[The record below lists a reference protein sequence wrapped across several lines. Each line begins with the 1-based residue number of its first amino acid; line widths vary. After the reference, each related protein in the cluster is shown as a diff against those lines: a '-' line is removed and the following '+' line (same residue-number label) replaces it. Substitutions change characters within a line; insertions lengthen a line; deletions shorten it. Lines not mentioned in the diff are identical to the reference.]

1 LAVEEAVMKNRSG
14 FALEATLFVL
24 VLMTV
29 LMLTMY
35 SAAVSTTRSSA
46 LDYQAARV
54 AYAAEGGADAILA
67 QLADLL
73 EDGVL
78 EDAELGAIQPPEVEG
93 FEFSDFNVEKI
104 GGVEVESVT
113 DGPFA
118 GLYSLTQN
126 LEITSQATDPYGNTS
141 SVIVSAK
148 AQAFPIFQFG
158 VFFEKD
164 LEVTPAPTMNFRGW
178 VHSNGNIYLSSRNA
192 YFHNSIT
199 TPNQVIH
206 NKKSR
211 NEVLTGVKI
220 SNASGSLQR
229 LDFDSR
235 TNPNPA
241 TFRVLSDATFDNRLR
256 TNAYDVDS
264 LKLPLPEGV
273 DAYELLRPRDF
284 DDGELERAAKF
295 SWKAD
300 FYAIV
305 DLMNLNPG
313 QGNPAAELCAKMVVT
328 RSGSKEIPAQP
339 DCADI
344 FDFSW
349 ETFWD
354 GRERRYVDV
363 MEIDLDALFDWS
375 AGIPSRTVN
384 VLYVGFVNQASGRD
398 PSGDGVFPVVRLENG
413 QTLANAITIATDRP
427 LYVLRDFNIGPWQ
440 PASIAGDAVTVLSNA
455 WDDSRQQEARV
466 RRYGA
471 ATTQIYAAILAGHS
485 ETPCD
490 WYDAGCTVVW
500 AQRGGQLE
508 NFPRFLE
515 SWSGRALNFSGSLVS
530 MTVAQYATGQFVCCS
545 SYYYPPARNW
555 SFDTRFQDP
564 QNLPPGTP
572 VVGNIIHTAFR
583 PVY

>member
-1 LAVEEAVMKNRSG
+1 MRNRDG
-14 FALEATLFVL
+14 FALVATMMVL

-29 LMLTMY
+29 LMLAAY
-35 SAAVSTTRSSA
+35 NAAVSTTRAST

-67 QLADLL
+67 QLADML

-78 EDAELGAIQPPEVEG
+78 EDAEFGAVEPPDVEG
-93 FEFSDFNVEKI
+93 FEFTDFRVEKT
-104 GGVEVESVT
+104 GGVEVETVT

-118 GLYSLTQN
+118 GLYSLTQK
-126 LEITSQATDPYGNTS
+126 LEVYSAAEDPYGNTS
-141 SVIVSAK
+141 AIIVSAK

-158 VFFEKD
+158 VFYEKD
-164 LEVTPAPTMNFRGW
+164 LEVSPGPAMDFRGW
-178 VHSNGNIYLSSRNA
+178 VHANGNIYMSSNNA
-192 YFHNSIT
+192 YFWNAVT

-211 NEVLTGVKI
+211 NQVLNGVEISDATGT
-220 SNASGSLQR
+220 LQP

-235 TNPNPA
+235 SHPTAAAFQAQSNA
-241 TFRVLSDATFDNRLR
+241 KFDNRLR

-273 DAYELLRPRDF
+273 DAYELLRPRDG

-300 FYAIV
+300 FYAII
-305 DLMNLNPG
+305 DLANLNLG
-313 QGNPAAELCAKMVVT
+313 QGNTAAELCARMVVT
-328 RSGSKEIPAQP
+328 RTGSKEVPGQP
-339 DCADI
+339 DCMQI
-344 FDFSW
+344 FDMSW

-354 GRERRYVDV
+354 GREQRYVDV
-363 MEIDLDALFDWS
+363 MEIDLAALFNWS
-375 AGIPSRTVN
+375 GGDPSRVVN
-384 VLYVGFVNQASGRD
+384 VLYVAFVNQPDGRD
-398 PSGDGVFPVVRLENG
+398 PSGDGIFPVVRLNNG
-413 QTLANAITIATDRP
+413 QVLANPLTVATDRP
-427 LYVLRDFNIGPWQ
+427 LYVLRDFNVGPWQ
-440 PASIAGDAVTVLSNA
+440 PAAVAGDAIIVLSNA
-455 WDDSRQQEARV
+455 WDDTRQQQAQV
-466 RRYGA
+466 MRYSA

-485 ETPCD
+485 ATPCD
-490 WYDAGCTVVW
+490 WYEPGCPGIS

-515 SWSGRALNFSGSLVS
+515 NWSDKELNFSGSLVS
-530 MTVAQYATGQFVCCS
+530 MTVAQYAVGQFVCCG
-545 SYYYPPARNW
+545 SYYRPPIRNW

-572 VVGNIIHTAFR
+572 VVGNIIHTGFR